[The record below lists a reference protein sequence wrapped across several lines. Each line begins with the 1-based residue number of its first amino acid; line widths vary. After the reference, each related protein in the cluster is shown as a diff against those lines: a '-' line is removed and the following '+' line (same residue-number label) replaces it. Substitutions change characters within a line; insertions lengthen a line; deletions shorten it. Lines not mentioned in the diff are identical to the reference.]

1 MKERKNCVIAASLGG
16 IAFLLIY
23 GIKILNPQ
31 YTDWLLMGGDPSQH
45 YLGWEFYRRSD
56 WFFPLGLTDQLAYPL
71 KTSVIYTDSIPL
83 FAVFFKLFC
92 LHSFN
97 ILEYGGCCAL
107 YCRDIMQPEF

>member
-1 MKERKNCVIAASLGG
+1 MVLPFAYLWNKNIEPAVYRLVA
-16 IAFLLIY
+16 
-23 GIKILNPQ
+23 
-31 YTDWLLMGGDPSQH
+31 DGGDPSQH

-83 FAVFFKLFC
+83 FAVFFKLFR
-92 LHSFN
+92 H
-97 ILEYGGCCAL
+97 ILPAQFQYFGIWGVVVLL